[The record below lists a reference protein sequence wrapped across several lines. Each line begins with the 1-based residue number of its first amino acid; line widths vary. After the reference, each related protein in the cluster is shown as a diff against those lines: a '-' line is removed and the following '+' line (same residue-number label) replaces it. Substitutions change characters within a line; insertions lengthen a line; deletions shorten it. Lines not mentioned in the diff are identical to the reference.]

1 MAAATLTLVSIN
13 SKAFDQRGRIVEKST
28 SPRKTDE
35 IDEFI
40 GAHLKKCRLA
50 VGVSQGQ
57 LAAEVGVSYQQL
69 HKYETGKNR
78 ISASRVYRLA
88 VALRVPLL
96 SFFPDIEEELLF
108 TVNYQTQ
115 EEEGD
120 RPCTTQSRK

>member
-57 LAAEVGVSYQQL
+57 DTPRRGGA
-69 HKYETGKNR
+69 K
-78 ISASRVYRLA
+78 
-88 VALRVPLL
+88 
-96 SFFPDIEEELLF
+96 
-108 TVNYQTQ
+108 
-115 EEEGD
+115 
-120 RPCTTQSRK
+120 

>member
-1 MAAATLTLVSIN
+1 MTKTA
-13 SKAFDQRGRIVEKST
+13 

-57 LAAEVGVSYQQL
+57 LANEVGVSYQQL
-69 HKYETGKNR
+69 QKYETGKNR
-78 ISASRVYRLA
+78 ISASRSYRLA

-108 TVNYQTQ
+108 TVNYLKQ
-115 EEEGD
+115 ERRGGA
-120 RPCTTQSRK
+120 K

>member
-1 MAAATLTLVSIN
+1 MTKTA
-13 SKAFDQRGRIVEKST
+13 

-78 ISASRVYRLA
+78 ISASRLYGLA

-96 SFFPDIEEELLF
+96 SLFPDIEEELLF
-108 TVNYQTQ
+108 TVNYLKHKK
-115 EEEGD
+115 EEGGA
-120 RPCTTQSRK
+120 K